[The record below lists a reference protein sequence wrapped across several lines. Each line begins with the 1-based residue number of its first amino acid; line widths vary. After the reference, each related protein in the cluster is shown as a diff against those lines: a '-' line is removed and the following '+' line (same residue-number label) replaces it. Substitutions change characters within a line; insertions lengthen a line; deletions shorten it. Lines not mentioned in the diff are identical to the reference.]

1 MECARSMV
9 QTKSPVK
16 VEAERK
22 QGSQVV
28 LSVELGVDD
37 VTGAIERAFNRLA
50 SRARIAG
57 FRPGKAPRPIVERHL
72 GWPAI
77 REEALDLL
85 LPTGY
90 QAALEAAGIEAVD
103 QPSVEILLFERNQPF
118 RFKATVPVKPTV
130 QLGDYRSIR
139 AALPPTVV
147 TDADVE
153 VAVDRLRER
162 FAELQVANQTQVQ
175 ERDVLTVDMQVLE
188 KGVVVVGEGKTDAE
202 LHVSRED
209 LLPGLADALLGAERG
224 DTREVVVTLPSD
236 YPKKELAGLP
246 VLFRITVK
254 DIKRRVLPAA
264 EELPKLLARDDTI
277 AELRAEIRQE
287 LEQSA
292 ARVDQQR
299 FESEV
304 LRQLS
309 EQAQIDVPEALVQK
323 EVDQELR
330 EFETRLATQGIRLDR
345 YLAYTNQTME
355 VLRAER
361 RPLALSRVRVELAL
375 EALAAEEGLT
385 VGEEELRETVQKA
398 LEGEGQSA
406 RQLRRPVQSQGVQQ
420 YFRRQLL
427 LRKAAESIC
436 TLAASGGSD
445 TMGEHREPR

>member
-1 MECARSMV
+1 MV

-28 LSVELGVDD
+28 LSVELGPDD
-37 VTGAIERAFNRLA
+37 VTDAVERAFLRLS

-103 QPSVEILLFERNQPF
+103 EPRVEILLFERNQPF

-130 QLGDYRSIR
+130 ELGEYRSIR
-139 AALPPTVV
+139 VSRPRTIV
-147 TDADVE
+147 TDADLDL
-153 VAVDRLRER
+153 AIDRLRER
-162 FAELQVANQTQVQ
+162 FAELEVANESRV
-175 ERDVLTVDMQVLE
+175 EENDVLTVDMQVLE
-188 KGVVVVGEGKTDAE
+188 RGVVVVGEGKRDAE

-209 LLPGLADALLGAERG
+209 LLPGLADALLGASPG
-224 DTREVVVTLPSD
+224 DTREAIVMLPSD
-236 YPKKELAGLP
+236 YPKRELAGLQ

-277 AELRAEIRQE
+277 VELRAEVEQE
-287 LEQSA
+287 LQQSA
-292 ARVDQQR
+292 ARLDQQR

-304 LRQLS
+304 LRRLS
-309 EQAQIDVPEALVQK
+309 EQAQIDVPEALVDK
-323 EVDQELR
+323 EIDQELR
-330 EFETRLATQGIRLDR
+330 DFEMRLGTQGIKLDR
-345 YLAYTNQTME
+345 YLAYTNQTLGK
-355 VLRAER
+355 LRAER
-361 RPLALSRVRVELAL
+361 RPQALTRVRIELAL
-375 EALAAEEGLT
+375 EALAAKEGLI
-385 VGEEELRETVQKA
+385 VGEEELRDTVQKA
-398 LEGEGQSA
+398 LEGEGPSA
-406 RQLRRPVQSQGVQQ
+406 SQLQRVAQSQGVQQ

-436 TLAASGGSD
+436 TLAASEGSD
-445 TMGEHREPR
+445 TMGEHREDR